1 MNPIAS
7 GSVGAS
13 EHSDA
18 PYMRNIVVCLFEVLV
33 LTLSCLSASGRTS
46 LSEAQ
51 SAIEANLKS
60 PEGKKFDER
69 LGKEFV
75 ATHTSPLR
83 QCRAS
88 SGNENAS
95 FWNLLNLIE
104 SAAWKKSCFIPK
116 RSWVFVLAMLT
127 LKKNSL

>member
-1 MNPIAS
+1 
-7 GSVGAS
+7 
-13 EHSDA
+13 
-18 PYMRNIVVCLFEVLV
+18 MRNIVVCLFEVLV

-95 FWNLLNLIE
+95 FWILLKLDRIGGVE
-104 SAAWKKSCFIPK
+104 EVLLHPETKLGLCARDAYLKEKFPEPPHPDY
-116 RSWVFVLAMLT
+116 WVGVYLQL
-127 LKKNSL
+127 SR